1 MFKVLWNKF
10 KAMFHGNN
18 NAIKTMENTVNDVQ
32 SLFDETNH
40 AFDSAVCHI
49 HSNRKRGGNPS
60 VRHNGT
66 TRRNYPKTTTRKSTV
81 HRGCVVRTVDGGIL
95 NFKTQNEAAE
105 SLSALYDVT
114 LYRHD
119 IYNALNR
126 HKGKLFANG
135 IVIATVTYKENK

>member
-1 MFKVLWNKF
+1 M
-10 KAMFHGNN
+10 
-18 NAIKTMENTVNDVQ
+18 
-32 SLFDETNH
+32 
-40 AFDSAVCHI
+40 
-49 HSNRKRGGNPS
+49 
-60 VRHNGT
+60 RHNGT

-126 HKGKLFANG
+126 NKGKLFANG